1 MRTMRTTWMIVA
13 MLANQ
18 NWLNACV
25 QICTAVDAGTHAAV
39 LITVAAASGSVPRDP
54 GAKMVVTADAQ
65 YDTIGGGH
73 LEYRAIQIARELLQS
88 TQLQSTP
95 QSTPRAENSPP
106 ISLLQRMALGPSLGQ
121 CCGGV
126 VHLQFECI
134 GSAQAEDFQRQLAD
148 QCHAWRPQLYL
159 FGAGHVASHVIHACA
174 HLPCRIT
181 WIDQREDLF
190 PDSVPANVQIDS
202 NATSQIARA
211 APGSSFLVMTHS
223 HTLDQSIVEAVLRRN
238 DSLWLGLIGSA
249 TKRAQFENR
258 LLAKGI
264 DREALRHI
272 ICPVGL
278 PGISSKLPA
287 VIAAAICAQLLQ
299 VWETAGHISDI
310 SDISKKSESYS

>member
-1 MRTMRTTWMIVA
+1 

-18 NWLNACV
+18 NWHQGWQLGWLSACV
-25 QICTAVDAGTHAAV
+25 QICTAADAGTHAAV
-39 LITVAAASGSVPRDP
+39 LITVAAASGSVPREP

-73 LEYRAIQIARELLQS
+73 LEYRAIQIARELLLSTQLS

-95 QSTPRAENSPP
+95 CAENSPP
-106 ISLLQRMALGPSLGQ
+106 MPLLQRMALGPSLGQ

-134 GSAQAEDFQRQLAD
+134 GSAQAGDFQHQLAD
-148 QCHAWRPQLYL
+148 QRHAWRPHLYL
-159 FGAGHVASHVIHACA
+159 FGAGHVANHVIHACA

-181 WIDQREDLF
+181 WIDQREDFF

-202 NATSQIARA
+202 DAATQIARA

-223 HTLDQSIVEAVLRRN
+223 HALDQTLVEAILRRN
-238 DSLWLGLIGSA
+238 DSLWLGLIGST
-249 TKRAQFENR
+249 TKRAQFEHR
-258 LLAKGI
+258 LVAKGI
-264 DREALRHI
+264 ERERLRHI
-272 ICPVGL
+272 VCPVGL

-299 VWETAGHISDI
+299 VWQAAGQLSDKSDI
-310 SDISKKSESYS
+310 SEKSENYS

>member
-1 MRTMRTTWMIVA
+1 

-18 NWLNACV
+18 NGHQGWQLSWLSACV
-25 QICTAVDAGTHAAV
+25 QICTAADAGTQAAV

-73 LEYRAIQIARELLQS
+73 LEYRAIQIARELLLS
-88 TQLQSTP
+88 TQSQSTP
-95 QSTPRAENSPP
+95 CAENSPP
-106 ISLLQRMALGPSLGQ
+106 MPLLQRMALGPSLGQ

-126 VHLQFECI
+126 VHLQFEYI
-134 GSAQAEDFQRQLAD
+134 GSAQAGDFQRQLAD
-148 QCHAWRPQLYL
+148 QRQAWRPHLYL
-159 FGAGHVASHVIHACA
+159 FGAGHVASHLIHACA

-181 WIDQREDLF
+181 WIDQREDFF

-202 NATSQIARA
+202 NATTQIARA
-211 APGSSFLVMTHS
+211 APGSSFLVMTHN
-223 HTLDQSIVEAVLRRN
+223 HALDQTLVEAVLRRN

-249 TKRAQFENR
+249 TKRAQFEHR

-264 DREALRHI
+264 EQERLRHI
-272 ICPVGL
+272 VCPVGL

-299 VWETAGHISDI
+299 VWETAGQLDARL
-310 SDISKKSESYS
+310 DDAPVKTPATV